1 MTIRRAKSADIPA
14 VLDLLAEVNLIHHF
28 ARPDI
33 FKCATKYSAVDL
45 EKIFADDGTPVFVY
59 DDGEKVLGYAFCEI
73 KSKSRDTLFQDMKM
87 LFIDDFCVD
96 EAARGK
102 GIGTA
107 LLDHVEA
114 YAKEIGCT
122 SISLNVWSFNDA
134 ARAFYEKHGMRP
146 QRTIMEKKI

>member
-14 VLDLLAEVNLIHHF
+14 VLDLLAEVNLIHHV

-59 DDGEKVLGYAFCEI
+59 DDGEKVLGYAFCTVKI
-73 KSKSRDTLFQDMKM
+73 MSGDRLINDMKM
-87 LFIDDFCVD
+87 MYVDDLCVD

-102 GIGTA
+102 GVGTA

-122 SISLNVWSFNDA
+122 SISLNVWSFNES
-134 ARAFYEKHGMRP
+134 ARAFYEKQGMRP